1 MVPIQNAL
9 FFGYMLFYIL
19 KMTHDNNFGCYIGVL
34 GVSITYMIIYWVL
47 IAVTWHY
54 CPNVYIF
61 WHISGIRV
69 MFLQADPIGEWCRCS
84 KWCFGHFLDFFL
96 CHFMAFGPFCWLFDA
111 CILKFKGPG
120 PQLVYNEDIFMIF
133 LIMFCNFLGHFF
145 TFWPFWP
152 LDWSNFRWWN
162 LLSFNMLLIISKNYG
177 FIEYYAV
184 RDEKEN

>member
-84 KWCFGHFLDFFL
+84 KWCFGHFLDFFFVISW
-96 CHFMAFGPFCWLFDA
+96 H
-111 CILKFKGPG
+111 
-120 PQLVYNEDIFMIF
+120 
-133 LIMFCNFLGHFF
+133 LGHFVGYLMHVF
-145 TFWPFWP
+145 
-152 LDWSNFRWWN
+152 WN
-162 LLSFNMLLIISKNYG
+162 LRVQGHNWCIMKIFSWYF
-177 FIEYYAV
+177 
-184 RDEKEN
+184 